1 MGRPTKT
8 NSFAVYPPDFYHR
21 GHLWTFRAVM
31 KARSKARSLGKGA
44 WIRRY
49 VDAIDKDTGKRVFV
63 IDRLWQWNGVKFVR
77 ILAEPTPDKSRNRT
91 SDLRA

>member
-8 NSFAVYPPDFYHR
+8 YSFAVYPPDFYHR

-49 VDAIDKDTGKRVFV
+49 VNTIDRITGERNFE
-63 IDRLWQWNGVKFVR
+63 IDRLWQWTGAKFVR
-77 ILAEPTPDKSRNRT
+77 ILAEPEP
-91 SDLRA
+91 

>member
-1 MGRPTKT
+1 
-8 NSFAVYPPDFYHR
+8 
-21 GHLWTFRAVM
+21 M

-77 ILAEPTPDKSRNRT
+77 ILAEPTPG
-91 SDLRA
+91 